1 MVKVPRCMMNLVFY
15 FLLAPIHSL
24 RMRSPQAFP
33 DDRFNASSFLD
44 DANSPGRPEKAW
56 LNNME
61 GSWCPLHDA
70 ENQWL
75 EVDLGSNQ
83 TIYGVAVQQSHDSS
97 SKVTHYDVGLRADG
111 AQVGT
116 WVLQKV
122 AFLLQFDPHLFTII
136 TAFAHTTSNYCIPR
150 YIHFCHG

>member
-1 MVKVPRCMMNLVFY
+1 MVKIPRYMMILVVY
-15 FLLAPIHSL
+15 FLLAPTHSL
-24 RMRSPQAFP
+24 AMRFPESFP
-33 DDRFNASSFLD
+33 DNRFNASSFLD
-44 DANSPGRPEKAW
+44 DSNSLGRPEKAW

-61 GSWCPLHDA
+61 GSWCPLHDV

-97 SKVTHYDVGLRADG
+97 SKVTHYDISLRADG

-122 AFLLQFDPHLFTII
+122 EFLLQFGRHPFTIA
-136 TAFAHTTSNYCIPR
+136 TAFAHTTSNCIP
-150 YIHFCHG
+150 